1 MATFIINMKN
11 LEKKIAIVSGSNQGI
26 GLAIVKKFVTEG
38 AKVYAF
44 DIVEGTEYGE
54 NVTFLNVDVSQE
66 DQWKDAVAKVIA
78 NEGQIDILANNAG
91 LIDYTPIHELT
102 LENWNH
108 LIAVDQTGVFLGMKH
123 VIPHMVSR
131 GQGSIINTSSI
142 WGLVGASG
150 VAAYN
155 AAKAAVIGLSKNA
168 AVTYAAQG
176 VRVNSILPGFIST
189 PLTDSQDAD
198 LNKWVIG
205 QTPMLRAGKPEEIAN
220 GVSFLASDQASYIT
234 GLDMVI
240 DGGYTAQ

>member
-1 MATFIINMKN
+1 MKR
-11 LEKKIAIVSGSNQGI
+11 LENKIAIVTGANQGI
-26 GLAIVKKFVTEG
+26 GLAIVQKFVTEG

-44 DIVEGTEYGE
+44 DVKDTAVYDE
-54 NVTFLNVDVSQE
+54 NVTFIKVDVSQE
-66 DQWKDAVAKVIA
+66 EEWKAAVAKVIA
-78 NEGQIDILANNAG
+78 ASGRIDVLANNAG
-91 LIDYTPIHELT
+91 LIDYTPIHALE
-102 LENWNH
+102 LENWNR

-123 VIPHMVSR
+123 VIPHMIKE
-131 GQGSIINTSSI
+131 GKGSIINTSSI

-155 AAKAAVIGLSKNA
+155 AAKAAVVGLSKNA

-176 VRVNSILPGFIST
+176 VRVNAIMPGFIAT

-198 LNKWVIG
+198 LNKWVIA
-205 QTPMLRAGKPEEIAN
+205 QTPMLRAGQPEEIAN
-220 GVSFLASDQASYIT
+220 GVAFLGSDEASYVT

>member
-38 AKVYAF
+38 AKVYAC